1 MSEDPNVANNVAHS
15 YLALTLSED
24 SYMSKSA
31 INTWRG
37 NVEDEAGQ
45 AKEITEYIKMLRHP
59 LFGLNPGVVGKVE
72 DDEVKVEVDEDTE
85 FIVYPPI
92 VTATTSLSGK
102 ELAYSLNFPQKS
114 IAGLPVLECVE
125 FGRNVVTYDEVRQD
139 APEIGLGNVFHM
151 NHTENTKVSLSKKSL
166 ASHTF
171 ITGSTGSGKSNTV
184 YHMLDRAR
192 KQGVKFLVVE
202 PAKGEYKNVFGGRK
216 DVTVLGTNPKLS
228 QLLRINPFSFPENIH
243 VLEHMDRLVEI
254 FNVCWPMYAAMP
266 AVLKDAIE
274 RSYVNKGWNLQKS
287 VSSFGEENI
296 FPTFMDLLVT
306 LPEVMEDSSYSGDTK
321 SDYSGAL
328 ITRIKSLT
336 NGLNGQLLC
345 SGKEIPENELFEK
358 NVIVDL
364 SRVGAG
370 ETKSFFMGILIMK
383 LQEYH
388 MGKTEK
394 REEGLQHLTII
405 EEAHNLLRKTSM
417 DQSQESS
424 NLQGKSVEMLTN
436 SIAEMRSYGEGF
448 VIVDQAPGLLDESVI
463 RNTNTKIIL
472 RLPDANDREIVG
484 RAATLNDEQIKEI
497 AKLPCGVAVVYQNNW
512 VEAVLCHYDKYTE
525 KKSYEKVND
534 NGGEQTPY
542 DMFCKYV
549 FSKDGFDSL
558 KDEDVDSILKWIEN
572 SKYALGTKRIMR
584 KAVVNKMLTER
595 EKQLIAY
602 NVFEGK
608 TIAKLLTAALTEQE
622 GIKKADYFLESN
634 MEINDVEE
642 IQLIRN
648 MIIQAMVSHNIESD
662 LAKRYIDYTEKIR

>member
-15 YLALTLSED
+15 YLALTLGED

-266 AVLKDAIE
+266 AVLKNAVE
-274 RSYVNKGWNLQKS
+274 KSYVDCGWDIVKSENKYGEELYPSFADVARNVKEIIDSSEYDAENKGAYKGSLLTRLQS
-287 VSSFGEENI
+287 LCNGINGMI
-296 FPTFMDLLVT
+296 FVAD
-306 LPEVMEDSSYSGDTK
+306 
-321 SDYSGAL
+321 
-328 ITRIKSLT
+328 
-336 NGLNGQLLC
+336 
-345 SGKEIPENELFEK
+345 EIPKEQLFEE

-364 SRVGAG
+364 SRVGSS
-370 ETKSFFMGILIMK
+370 ETKSLIMGMMVLK
-383 LQEYH
+383 LQEYR
-388 MGKTEK
+388 MSSP
-394 REEGLQHLTII
+394 
-405 EEAHNLLRKTSM
+405 EEAMSFWDK
-417 DQSQESS
+417 Q
-424 NLQGKSVEMLTN
+424 
-436 SIAEMRSYGEGF
+436 F
-448 VIVDQAPGLLDESVI
+448 ESVPEI
-463 RNTNTKIIL
+463 SMKDIL
-472 RLPDANDREIVG
+472 NRSE
-484 RAATLNDEQIKEI
+484 DEFSFDYDLSNMKE
-497 AKLPCGVAVVYQNNW
+497 LM
-512 VEAVLCHYDKYTE
+512 DK
-525 KKSYEKVND
+525 
-534 NGGEQTPY
+534 
-542 DMFCKYV
+542 
-549 FSKDGFDSL
+549 FD
-558 KDEDVDSILKWIEN
+558 N
-572 SKYALGTKRIMR
+572 SKWADLSEDERMDFVEQ
-584 KAVVNKMLTER
+584 AVSK
-595 EKQLIAY
+595 IADILSLNEIPEVMY
-602 NVFEGK
+602 FE
-608 TIAKLLTAALTEQE
+608 
-622 GIKKADYFLESN
+622 DDPSN
-634 MEINDVEE
+634 CGYYYSG
-642 IQLIRN
+642 L
-648 MIIQAMVSHNIESD
+648 
-662 LAKRYIDYTEKIR
+662 